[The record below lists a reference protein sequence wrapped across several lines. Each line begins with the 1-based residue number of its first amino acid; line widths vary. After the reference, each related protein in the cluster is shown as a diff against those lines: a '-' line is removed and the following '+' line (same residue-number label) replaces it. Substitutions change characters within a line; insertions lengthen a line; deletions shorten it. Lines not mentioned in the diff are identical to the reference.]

1 MSSHTANQ
9 HHPDIDSRD
18 EYPQVT
24 QADLDRATF
33 RVGLQLA
40 PDEDEMNE
48 VAIPYEVGLLEDLA
62 DSEEAI
68 AYLEAALED
77 GDQAIIQLA
86 LRHVIE
92 AQKAGDDAI
101 GIAVMDEEQLQ
112 LSTSDQFWRLI
123 SERRKQPTISR
134 AELERRLEARDAML
148 QTLKSTMTPAIAEP
162 KADYTT
168 NDE

>member
-1 MSSHTANQ
+1 MVKMNLYQATLESAVSEAQ
-9 HHPDIDSRD
+9 QDRVI
-18 EYPQVT
+18 VT
-24 QADLDRATF
+24 QN
-33 RVGLQLA
+33 GK
-40 PDEDEMNE
+40 P
-48 VAIPYEVGLLEDLA
+48 VAIVIGVA
-62 DSEEAI
+62 D
-68 AYLEAALED
+68 
-77 GDQAIIQLA
+77 
-86 LRHVIE
+86 
-92 AQKAGDDAI
+92 
-101 GIAVMDEEQLQ
+101 MDEEQLQ